1 MSAIVTIQGIELSE
15 FLSKVEEASYNGQK
29 RAYDELS
36 ELQKGIDW
44 NKYGQLMRI
53 KDIAELFKRRP
64 DTIRRWIRYDNKFG
78 EYVDTGRPMVATHKV
93 REVYETEFLKSNKR

>member
-1 MSAIVTIQGIELSE
+1 MSGVVTIQGIELNE
-15 FLSKVEEASYNGQK
+15 FLQKIEEASYKGQK

-53 KDIAELFKRRP
+53 KDIAELFNRRP
-64 DTIRRWIRYDNKFG
+64 DTIRRWIRFDNKFG
-78 EYVDTGRPMVATHKV
+78 EVIDTGRPMVATHRV
-93 REVYETEFLKSNKR
+93 RTVYETEFLKSNKR

>member
-1 MSAIVTIQGIELSE
+1 MSGVVTIQGIELNE
-15 FLSKVEEASYNGQK
+15 FLQIIEEASYKGQK

-53 KDIAELFKRRP
+53 KDIAELFNRRP
-64 DTIRRWIRYDNKFG
+64 DTIRRWIRFDNKFG
-78 EYVDTGRPMVATHKV
+78 EVIDTGRPMVATHRV
-93 REVYETEFLKSNKR
+93 RTVYETEFLKSNKR